1 MTLKRAIVRV
11 ELVSAFV
18 ESNGDPP
25 EDIITI
31 AEEKNN
37 AIVATLKYPRSG
49 APSVVSSF
57 PVNLKSGVEISFTG
71 DFFERGLFKE
81 EVQGETELEL
91 VITDRDEPNKLDQ
104 LLGQL
109 FSVLMGFA
117 LGGVPSFIGAIG
129 KVGVKAATDSLS
141 ETSEHTV
148 VIAKSTRRVLLKV
161 GEIPTRIEVDLKAP
175 VTIKKKVRVFN
186 EETPPKVVLKE
197 MTLVKKGDKGKVVL
211 ELSEHLLD

>member
-91 VITDRDEPNKLDQ
+91 V
-104 LLGQL
+104 
-109 FSVLMGFA
+109 S
-117 LGGVPSFIGAIG
+117 AIG